1 MLKNHFLVALRNF
14 KKKKSFT
21 AINIFGLTIGMTVAL
36 LILTYARYE
45 MSFDSFHPNSDDIYR
60 VSVDIMQDGN
70 FQVADAQCYP
80 GAGLM
85 AKEEFPEI
93 DDYAM
98 ARYVGRMLFKNGDRA
113 YNEDRVY
120 FANPGWLTVFDWQMI
135 DGDRE
140 TALNEPNMVLFSE
153 SAAKKYFGDEDPIGK
168 MVNMIPGGGEVT
180 MKVNGVFKDMP
191 KNTHLAFDVLVSWQT
206 GVKYMNWK
214 YDEWNGNN
222 EFLYLLSNQPDLDE
236 EFENRLNEAY
246 YAKHE
251 DERGGE
257 ALRVYPLTD
266 IHLKSNRTF
275 EAGPNGSEAMVN
287 ILLMVA
293 VFVLAIAWINYIN
306 LSTARAMER
315 GKEVG
320 VRKVLGSTKKS
331 LIFQFFTEA
340 ILINLLA
347 MVLTLTG
354 LQGVLPLF
362 NKLTGLSLTFDL
374 FSDPVLIA
382 QLVAMFVV
390 GALASGLY
398 PSLVLSNYRPLVV
411 LTGRLKDSGKG
422 LLLRKGLVVF
432 QFTATMLLLVGT
444 ITVYNQVNFMR
455 TQDLGMNIDRTIVV
469 KSPLVADSRE
479 NLAEKRNTFRNEA
492 SRLSQVSSVAY
503 SATLFGQG
511 DGDMNTATGLNVVTT
526 GIGKGINFA
535 FFDVDDQFIPTFDI
549 ELLAGRNFNKET
561 EVEALDDPGN
571 YHVLILNESSRKL
584 FGFASNEAALGEKIW
599 FANNQYAVIG
609 VMNDYNHN
617 SLKTEVSP
625 IIFLYDKTGNSAE
638 FASVKIK
645 GSKNSGD
652 SYKAVLTQLES
663 VYRDVYPASDF
674 DYYFLDEQFNEQYKA
689 DQQFGLVFSIFSG
702 LSILISILGLF
713 GLGLYEMQ
721 QRIKEIGIRK
731 VLGASVGNIIRLLST
746 NFLKL
751 ILVSVV
757 ISLPLAYL
765 GVDAWL
771 DSYAYRIGISW
782 FLFVLPAVT
791 ILLVA
796 LVTIITQTLNV
807 ARRNPVDAL
816 RYE

>member
-14 KKKKSFT
+14 KKKKAFT
-21 AINIFGLTIGMTVAL
+21 TINIFGLTIGMTVAL

-45 MSFDSFHPNSDDIYR
+45 TSYDSFHPNADNIYR

-98 ARYVGRMLFKNGDRA
+98 SRYVGRMLFKNDNRA

-140 TALNEPNMVLFSE
+140 TALNEPNMVLLSE
-153 SAAKKYFGDEDPIGK
+153 TAAKKYFGDENPMGK
-168 MVNMIPGGGEVT
+168 MINMIPGGGEVT
-180 MKVNGVFKDMP
+180 MKVNGVFKDVP
-191 KNTHLAFDVLVSWQT
+191 ENTHLGFDILVSWQT
-206 GVKYMNWK
+206 GVKYMSWK

-222 EFLYLLSNQPDLDE
+222 EFVYLLSNQPDLGK
-236 EFENRLNEAY
+236 EFEDRFNEAY
-246 YAKHE
+246 YAKNE
-251 DERGGE
+251 DERGNE
-257 ALRVYPLTD
+257 ELRVYPLTD

-275 EAGPNGSEAMVN
+275 EAEANGSEAMVN

-293 VFVLAIAWINYIN
+293 AFVLAIAWVNYIN

-320 VRKVLGSTKKS
+320 VRKVLGSSKQS

-347 MVLTLTG
+347 VILTVTG

-362 NKLTGLSLTFDL
+362 NNLTGLSLTFDL
-374 FSDPVLIA
+374 FSDAGLMV
-382 QLVAMFVV
+382 QLAAMFVL
-390 GALASGLY
+390 GTLASGLY
-398 PSLVLSNYRPLVV
+398 PSLVLSNYKPLVV

-422 LLLRKGLVVF
+422 LLLRKGLVIF

-455 TQDLGMNIDRTIVV
+455 NQDLGMNIDRTIVV
-469 KSPLVADSRE
+469 KSPLVAGSAD
-479 NLAEKRNTFRNEA
+479 NLAEKRNTFRNEVT
-492 SRLSQVSSVAY
+492 RLSQVASMSY

-511 DGDMNTATGLNVVTT
+511 DGDLNTTTGLQTVTT
-526 GIGKGINFA
+526 QVGKGINFA
-535 FFDVDDQFIPTFDI
+535 FFQVDDQFIPTFDI
-549 ELLAGRNFNKET
+549 ELLAGRNFNRET
-561 EVEALDDPGN
+561 EVEAQDDPGN
-571 YHVLILNESSRKL
+571 YHVLVINESSRKL
-584 FGFASNEAALGEKIW
+584 FGFATNEEALNEKIW
-599 FANNQYAVIG
+599 FGNNQYSVVGVI
-609 VMNDYNHN
+609 NDYNHN
-617 SLKTEVSP
+617 SLKSDVSP
-625 IIFLYDKTGNSAE
+625 IIFLYDKEGESGE

-645 GSKNSGD
+645 GNENSGK
-652 SYKAVLTQLES
+652 SYKAVLSQLES
-663 VYRDVYPASDF
+663 VYREVYPASDF

-731 VLGASVGNIIRLLST
+731 VLGASVTSIIRLLST

-751 ILVSVV
+751 IIISVF
-757 ISLPLAYL
+757 ISLPIAYL
-765 GVDAWL
+765 GADAWL
-771 DSYAYRIGISW
+771 DSYAYRIGLSW
-782 FLFVLPAVT
+782 VLFVIPAVT

-796 LVTIITQTLNV
+796 LVTIVTQTLNV
-807 ARRNPVDAL
+807 ARKNPVDAL

>member
-153 SAAKKYFGDEDPIGK
+153 SAAKKYFGDENPIGK

-469 KSPLVADSRE
+469 KSPLVADSQE

-645 GSKNSGD
+645 GGKNSGD

-731 VLGASVGNIIRLLST
+731 VLGASVANIIRLLST

-751 ILVSVV
+751 ILVSVI

-771 DSYAYRIGISW
+771 ESYAYRIGVSW